1 MALHYSKVYGPFVLA
16 GADTIE
22 LDVPSRTDI
31 TRLIITDLVAGAYNA
46 TVYNK
51 QLTRDDLDIQ
61 SIIEDPEGSGDTLII
76 LDDPTTNPGG
86 PPIQVA
92 VGEVLT
98 VASSGVGGYDTDHIV
113 VAVNAD
119 GTILTDQTYT
129 ADAASGTGTAT
140 ATVPTV
146 DYPLY
151 EVFPLTAAT
160 GGVVRHNDGTDRT
173 FFNHD
178 VDQLLGNTRKLY
190 ILISAAG
197 TYKVAVDALSDLH

>member
-1 MALHYSKVYGPFVLA
+1 MALQYSKVYGPFVLA
-16 GADTIE
+16 GADTLE

-31 TRLIITDLVAGAYNA
+31 SRLIITEAGSGAYNA

-51 QLTRDDLDIQ
+51 ELVRDDMDIQ
-61 SIIEDPEGSGDTLII
+61 SIIDDPDGSGDTLII
-76 LDDPTTNPGG
+76 LDGPVTNLAG

-92 VGEVLT
+92 VGEELV
-98 VASSGVGGYDTDHIV
+98 VASSGVGGYDTIHTV
-113 VAVNAD
+113 VAVNVD
-119 GTILTDQTYT
+119 GTILTDQTYS

-140 ATVPTV
+140 PTVATVEF
-146 DYPLY
+146 PLY
-151 EVFPLTAAT
+151 EVFPLTA
-160 GGVVRHNDGTDRT
+160 GSSGVVRHNTGIGRS

-197 TYKVAVDALSDLH
+197 TYKVAVDACSDLS